1 MGPRA
6 TSWTA
11 VAALLFSAAG
21 IGSVRADVIDGEWC
35 DATGHHF
42 TIRGPEIVTPAG
54 TRTTGQYSRHAF
66 SYSDPQGGAPEGSE
80 IFMRLVNESTVHL
93 RHGTD
98 PSGPVQVWTRCQ
110 PVS

>member
-1 MGPRA
+1 MGPRS

-11 VAALLFSAAG
+11 AAALLVFAAG
-21 IGSVRADVIDGEWC
+21 AGSARADVIDGEWC
-35 DATGHHF
+35 DDAGHHF
-42 TIRGPEIVTPAG
+42 TISGPQIVTPEG

-66 SYSDPQGGAPEGSE
+66 SYSDPQGGAADASE
-80 IFMRLVNESTVHL
+80 IFMRLINESTVHL

-98 PSGPVQVWTRCQ
+98 ATGPFQVWTRCQ